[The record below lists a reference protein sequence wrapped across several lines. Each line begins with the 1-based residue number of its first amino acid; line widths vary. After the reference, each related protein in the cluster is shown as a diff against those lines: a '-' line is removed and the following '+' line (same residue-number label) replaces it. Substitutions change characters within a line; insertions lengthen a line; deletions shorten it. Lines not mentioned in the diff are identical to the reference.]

1 MNADALREYSRE
13 ELRNRVQELSE
24 QALKLRFQQ
33 STGQIENPQML
44 RGVRR
49 DIARAATIL
58 RERELGI
65 QVAEVSTADA
75 AAKEA
80 DGAPEQ
86 SGPQD

>member
-1 MNADALREYSRE
+1 MRAAALRDYSRE
-13 ELRNRVQELSE
+13 ELRNRVQELRE

-49 DIARAATIL
+49 DIARAATIS

-65 QVAEVSTADA
+65 EVPEVSTAGV
-75 AAKEA
+75 AAKET
-80 DGAPEQ
+80 DGAPEE
-86 SGPQD
+86 SSSED